1 MRALIGFG
9 TIVLFVGFL
18 WWLCWFFVT
27 HDEPKALPDEET
39 RRMLERAIRQLDRA
53 LADPMYRQSTEWEDQ
68 AGALV
73 DAYYGKG
80 LKR

>member
-1 MRALIGFG
+1 MRAIGG
-9 TIVLFVGFL
+9 MLLVVLFIGFL
-18 WWLCWFFVT
+18 WWLCWFFMT

-39 RRMLERAIRQLDRA
+39 RRMLERTIRQLDRA
-53 LADPMYRQSTEWEDQ
+53 LVDPMYRQSTEWEDQ
-68 AGALV
+68 ARSLV